1 MNRFLSALLAVFAT
15 WVFIACG
22 EKPAPVPPQEM
33 EVFAL
38 EVSDITPTSCH
49 FAVVP
54 ADEDMTYVTML
65 VPKADFDE
73 FEDEYKYQDND
84 LEWFEKM
91 ATEAG
96 QTLGQWLS
104 GFLKKGRFEADEAGL
119 MPGES
124 YIFMHTE

>member
-1 MNRFLSALLAVFAT
+1 MGAMVFWACDKPQPEGPVQPEGPDADFVLS
-15 WVFIACG
+15 
-22 EKPAPVPPQEM
+22 
-33 EVFAL
+33 
-38 EVSDITPTSCH
+38 VSDVTSVSCH

-104 GFLKKGRFEADEAGL
+104 GFLKRAVLRQMRQVLCREN
-119 MPGES
+119 PI
-124 YIFMHTE
+124 IFMHTE